1 MIPRTRRCS
10 VGLIRW
16 LNFKNNLKLFTIFVS
31 IRFHFV
37 YYINIERTKYN
48 RSHKEETHMTQGND
62 FLTDGEEVNVTAPG
76 ADEAAAEAKDTRVW
90 TLADGSEVS
99 KSEFIREQ
107 FTLNNLSRKQISE
120 DFDINYRTVY
130 GATVNM
136 VNEAEPATR
145 GRSASNAKIQVTAEG
160 QVATEIEGVLHL
172 NNVAVEGS
180 LADTATED
188 VDRNDWIKE
197 QVEGGASRGDVAG
210 ALGLSY
216 GVVYSLTKDVAG
228 ASQRH
233 EVELN
238 GEMVSRSE
246 YIRAK
251 FDNGNGMSKAD
262 IAKELGVDY
271 PVVWS
276 ALKSLK
282 SEDEKYAESIDK
294 VIKFEGQVEDV
305 DTFNALIAELKGLAL
320 KQVEVTADA
329 SEESPYAD
337 AE

>member
-1 MIPRTRRCS
+1 M
-10 VGLIRW
+10 
-16 LNFKNNLKLFTIFVS
+16 
-31 IRFHFV
+31 
-37 YYINIERTKYN
+37 TKA
-48 RSHKEETHMTQGND
+48 ND
-62 FLTDGEEVNVTAPG
+62 FLGENEEMNVTAPG
-76 ADEAAAEAKDTRVW
+76 ADEAANEAKDTRVW
-90 TLADGSEVS
+90 KLEDGTEVS

-107 FTLNNLSRKQISE
+107 FTQNNLSRKDISE
-120 DFDINYRTVY
+120 QFEINYRTVY

-145 GRSASNAKIQVTAEG
+145 GRSASNAKIAVTADG

-172 NNVAVEGS
+172 NNIAHEGS
-180 LADTATED
+180 LADIETSD

-197 QVEGGASRGDVAG
+197 QVEGGTSRGDVAA

-216 GVVYSLTKDVAG
+216 GVVYSLTKEVAG
-228 ASQRH
+228 ASTRH

-251 FDNGNGMSKAD
+251 FAEGMTKAD

-282 SEDEKYAESIDK
+282 SEEDKYAEAIEK
-294 VIKFEGQVEDV
+294 VAKFGEQLEDQDAFNTLLDQLKALAFKQEEAPVE
-305 DTFNALIAELKGLAL
+305 AE
-320 KQVEVTADA
+320 DA
-329 SEESPYAD
+329 SVYAD
-337 AE
+337 AKDGE

>member
-1 MIPRTRRCS
+1 MS
-10 VGLIRW
+10 
-16 LNFKNNLKLFTIFVS
+16 NN
-31 IRFHFV
+31 
-37 YYINIERTKYN
+37 
-48 RSHKEETHMTQGND
+48 ND
-62 FLTDGEEVNVTAPG
+62 FLNGEEQEMNVTAPG
-76 ADEAAAEAKDTRVW
+76 ADEAATEAKDTRVW
-90 TLADGSEVS
+90 TLADGTEVS
-99 KSEFIREQ
+99 KSEFIRDQ
-107 FTLNNLSRKQISE
+107 FTNNNLSRKEISE
-120 DFDINYRTVY
+120 QFDINYRTVY

-145 GRSASNAKIQVTAEG
+145 GRSASNAKIQVTADG
-160 QVATEIEGVLHL
+160 QVATEVEGVLHL

-180 LADTATED
+180 LAETETTDT
-188 VDRNDWIKE
+188 DRNDWIKE
-197 QVEGGASRGDVAG
+197 QVEGGTSRGDVAA

-251 FDNGNGMSKAD
+251 FADGMSKAD

-282 SEDEKYAESIDK
+282 SDEDKYAEAIDK
-294 VIKFEGQVEDV
+294 VTKFGDQVEDRE
-305 DTFNALIAELKGLAL
+305 TFDALIAQLQGLSF
-320 KQVEVTADA
+320 KQEEEA
-329 SEESPYAD
+329 SSDDSVYAD
-337 AE
+337 DAE

>member
-1 MIPRTRRCS
+1 MA
-10 VGLIRW
+10 
-16 LNFKNNLKLFTIFVS
+16 N
-31 IRFHFV
+31 
-37 YYINIERTKYN
+37 
-48 RSHKEETHMTQGND
+48 KEEFVNEEMEMNTQ
-62 FLTDGEEVNVTAPG
+62 APE
-76 ADEAAAEAKDTRVW
+76 ADEAATEAKDTRVW

-107 FTLNNLSRKQISE
+107 FTENNLSRKEISE
-120 DFDINYRTVY
+120 QFDINYRTVY

-136 VNEAEPATR
+136 VNDAEPATR
-145 GRSASNAKIQVTAEG
+145 GRSASNAKIQVTEDG
-160 QVATEIEGVLHL
+160 QVATEVEDTLHL

-180 LADTATED
+180 INDLQLQE
-188 VDRNDWIKE
+188 VDRNEWIKE
-197 QVEGGASRGDVAG
+197 QVEGGASRADVAA

-216 GVVYSLTKDVAG
+216 GVIYSLTKDVAG

-233 EVELN
+233 EVELD

-251 FDNGNGMSKAD
+251 YDNGNGMTKAE

-282 SEDEKYAESIDK
+282 TDEEKLNDAIDK
-294 VIKFEGQVEDV
+294 VAKFSEQMDDQAGFESLLE
-305 DTFNALIAELKGLAL
+305 ALRGHEFKAEEEEAATEES
-320 KQVEVTADA
+320 VY
-329 SEESPYAD
+329 SEEA
-337 AE
+337 

>member
-1 MIPRTRRCS
+1 
-10 VGLIRW
+10 
-16 LNFKNNLKLFTIFVS
+16 
-31 IRFHFV
+31 
-37 YYINIERTKYN
+37 
-48 RSHKEETHMTQGND
+48 MTQNND
-62 FLTDGEEVNVTAPG
+62 FLGENEELNVTAPG

-90 TLADGSEVS
+90 NLADGSEVS

-107 FTLNNLSRKQISE
+107 FTLNNLSRKEISE
-120 DFDINYRTVY
+120 KFDINYRTVY

-145 GRSASNAKIQVTAEG
+145 GRSASNAKITVSPAG
-160 QVATEIEGVLHL
+160 QVITEIEGVTHL
-172 NNVAVEGS
+172 NNVAVS
-180 LADTATED
+180 DED
-188 VDRNDWIKE
+188 GQAAHTDSIEVDRNDWIKE
-197 QVEGGASRGDVAG
+197 QVEAGVSRGDVAA

-233 EVELN
+233 EVELD
-238 GEMVSRSE
+238 GVMVSRSE

-282 SEDEKYAESIDK
+282 SEDEKYAEAIDK
-294 VIKFEGQVEDV
+294 VTKFQDQVEDV
-305 DTFNALIAELKGLAL
+305 DTFNALIAELKGLTL
-320 KQVEVTADA
+320 KQAEATEGTD
-329 SEESPYAD
+329 ESVYSD